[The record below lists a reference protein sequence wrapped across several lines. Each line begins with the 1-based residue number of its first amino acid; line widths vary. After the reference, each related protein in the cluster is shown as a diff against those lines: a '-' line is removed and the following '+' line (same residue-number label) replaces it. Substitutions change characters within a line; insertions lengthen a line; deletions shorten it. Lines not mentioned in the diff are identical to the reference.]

1 MSKFNF
7 PPRVPEE
14 LGSPRMRD
22 PAPVRH
28 GLNPQDP
35 RRICYCGDPTCTI
48 GLSDVEGSGSGSGR
62 FTSSA
67 SGEREIINYMSDI
80 KAGRPRGSVT
90 TDSLRYYDT
99 ALERLANFG
108 EISNDR
114 VKEELMRDLR
124 PSEIEMIRQVQE
136 YLQRQTAESLMKSFP
151 TPRYFSV
158 GDLAPPSKP
167 AGPPASYLAARKLI
181 EEYILA
187 QAQTTAWSDIIG
199 NEAAHE
205 ALREAIEA
213 PVLERDL
220 YEYYGMKPPK
230 GVLLY
235 GPPGCGKTMFAKAA
249 ATAIG
254 TLYKSDASEVVLLKG
269 AQLQKPYVGE
279 TEELIRQIFAYARE
293 YAAYHSHPLV
303 IFMDECETFLPDRT
317 ARVRRVAPWEES
329 NVATL
334 LAELDGLESLGAFL
348 ILATNRPEA
357 LDEALLRD
365 GRCDRKIKVERP
377 TRLACEAIL
386 RKTLAEV
393 PTEADRESLIFAAL
407 ESFYDPHYVIH
418 EGHILIGEISGGET
432 RIRKDIAK
440 NFLLEHIISGAMIT
454 SVAARA
460 KSFAFRRDRTA
471 KTRSGITTQDITSA
485 VRQIFEENRGLEH
498 AFAVNEW
505 KETLNLPD
513 LLEKE
518 SQKRNIQ

>member
-1 MSKFNF
+1 MSKSNF

-28 GLNPQDP
+28 GINPQDP
-35 RRICYCGDPTCTI
+35 RRICSCGDPNCTV
-48 GLSDVEGSGSGSGR
+48 GLSDTEGAGSAQGSSR
-62 FTSSA
+62 SSSRA
-67 SGEREIINYMSDI
+67 SGVENMIDDI
-80 KAGRPRGSVT
+80 RQGRPRDSVSNSRLS
-90 TDSLRYYDT
+90 DYDT
-99 ALERLANFG
+99 ALCYCLEKDMIN
-108 EISNDR
+108 EDR
-114 VKEELMRDLR
+114 IRRELMNNPR
-124 PSEIEMIRQVQE
+124 PSEIEFIRRMQE
-136 YLQRQTAESLMKSFP
+136 QMLRTMSGNNLYMT
-151 TPRYFSV
+151 V
-158 GDLAPPSKP
+158 DLGNEPSKP
-167 AGPPASYLAARKLI
+167 VGPPASYTAAREPI
-181 EEYILA
+181 EQYIL
-187 QAQTTAWSDIIG
+187 TTAQSTSWSDIVG

-230 GVLLY
+230 GVLLF

-254 TLYKSDASEVVLLKG
+254 SLYKSDASEVVLLKG

-279 TEELIRQIFAYARE
+279 TEKLIRQIFAYARE
-293 YAAYHSHPLV
+293 YAAYHKHPLV
-303 IFMDECETFLPDRT
+303 IFVDECETFLPDRT
-317 ARVRRVAPWEES
+317 ARTRRVAPWEES

-377 TRLACEAIL
+377 SRLACEAIL

-393 PTEADRESLIFAAL
+393 PTKADRETLVFAAI

-418 EGHILIGEISGGET
+418 EGHILIGETSGGET

-471 KTRSGITTQDITSA
+471 KTRSGITTQDIVSA
-485 VRQIFEENRGLEH
+485 VREIYEENRGLEH
-498 AFAVNEW
+498 SFAINEW
-505 KETLNLPD
+505 KESLNLPA

-518 SQKRNIQ
+518 ERNIQ